1 MHALGRQKQVN
12 LCEFVS
18 SRTASVSYIEKP
30 CQEKTKT
37 SKPKRVFVYTIAMNF
52 LSFGGIY

>member
-18 SRTASVSYIEKP
+18 SRTASMSYIEKP
-30 CQEKTKT
+30 CQEKQKQANQ
-37 SKPKRVFVYTIAMNF
+37 KRVFVYNIAMNF